1 MDRQKAK
8 FGFTQFAETWSGR
21 LAMMGFT
28 LSIIAELVTGHGL
41 YNHLL
46 AL

>member
-1 MDRQKAK
+1 MDRQQAK
-8 FGFTQFAETWSGR
+8 FGFTQFTETWSGR

-28 LSIIAELVTGHGL
+28 LSIIAELITGHGL
-41 YNHLL
+41 YNQLL

>member
-1 MDRQKAK
+1 MNTQQEK
-8 FGFTQFAETWSGR
+8 FGFTYFAETWSGR

-46 AL
+46 GL

>member
-1 MDRQKAK
+1 MERPQEK

-28 LSIIAELVTGHGL
+28 LSIIIELTVGHGL

>member
-1 MDRQKAK
+1 MSTEQKK

-21 LAMMGFT
+21 LAMMGFS

-41 YNHLL
+41 YSSLL
-46 AL
+46 G

>member
-1 MDRQKAK
+1 MDTQQEK

-28 LSIIAELVTGHGL
+28 LSIIAELATGHGL

-46 AL
+46 G